1 MVLELPNTLCL
12 FPIQLWALTVLG
24 NLDLTLYL
32 TEYQVRRLI
41 IFLENLNKRQ
51 KLFSETI
58 TEILCYNPGGRCG
71 GSNYYNC
78 KQMKAKM
85 LVGHTDKEWRVR
97 TLRNITINIG
107 CSCVYREPV
116 LLNQFIPGPEERK
129 KRSER

>member
-1 MVLELPNTLCL
+1 MPLPNTVVGSHCAWELRL
-12 FPIQLWALTVLG
+12 NTVPNRIPG
-24 NLDLTLYL
+24 KKIDD
-32 TEYQVRRLI
+32 
-41 IFLENLNKRQ
+41 FFGNLNKRQ

>member
-1 MVLELPNTLCL
+1 MPLPNTVVGSHCAWELRL
-12 FPIQLWALTVLG
+12 NTVPNRIPGKKMNNSLG
-24 NLDLTLYL
+24 KTK
-32 TEYQVRRLI
+32 I
-41 IFLENLNKRQ
+41 KRQ